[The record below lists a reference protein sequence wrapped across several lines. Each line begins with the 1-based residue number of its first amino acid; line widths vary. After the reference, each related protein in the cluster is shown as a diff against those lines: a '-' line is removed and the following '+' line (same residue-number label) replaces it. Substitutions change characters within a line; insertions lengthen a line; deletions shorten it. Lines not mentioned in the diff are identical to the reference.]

1 MTPSL
6 RGTAARTLL
15 VDITAPLIIYYVLH
29 SLGTSD
35 VVALTTAAVPP
46 VIGAFY
52 SAIRYRQISPINLT
66 VLVTMTVGVLVGL
79 VTNNP
84 RTLLVRGAWLSA
96 PVGLGTLASLRFS
109 QPLCYQATR
118 ALLPHRAEVM
128 DTLWESNPQFRRTF
142 RTITILWGIVLL
154 VDSGLRVVMA
164 YTLPISVVP
173 MLDTGVSI
181 ATIILLQLPTHLL
194 LRRSGT
200 WHLLFQRRAAHSDSS
215 IRRDEN

>member
-1 MTPSL
+1 MTQSS
-6 RGTAARTLL
+6 RSAAARTLL
-15 VDITAPLIIYYVLH
+15 VDLAAPLIIYYVLH
-29 SLGTSD
+29 ALGTSE

-46 VIGAFY
+46 IIGALY
-52 SAIRYRQISPINLT
+52 TIIWYRQISSVPLT
-66 VLVTMTVGVLVGL
+66 VLVAMTVGVLVGL

-96 PVGLGTLASLRFS
+96 PVGLSTLASIRFS
-109 QPLCYQATR
+109 RPLCYQATR

-173 MLDTGVSI
+173 ILDTGVSI

-200 WHLLFQRRAAHSDSS
+200 WHLLFQKRAAHSDSS